1 MMLKWFK
8 SHDFY
13 RHFLCLFLL
22 QIRFFFFISS
32 LLWYNKH
39 IISTFFTVFF
49 LFVRFSSIC
58 VACGRFIFTSI
69 QPIPAKC
76 DTPNIRHFPT
86 VASKRHP
93 RTNVVDATQ
102 QIERLWFISN
112 FFFFVSCD
120 SCVRSTSNTQTY
132 SISFRVLR
140 MKRTQSKPVATYIS
154 HEGLASIDIESFI
167 SFRSFFFY
175 FPFFVRRCSLS
186 NVVESERQS
195 MDHQ

>member
-22 QIRFFFFISS
+22 QIRFFFH
-32 LLWYNKH
+32 LLSFLVQQTYYQH
-39 IISTFFTVFF
+39 FFYCIFF
-49 LFVRFSSIC
+49 CLFVRFSSIC

-69 QPIPAKC
+69 QPILAKC

-112 FFFFVSCD
+112 FFFVSCD